1 MSSEKLYVTDEV
13 EVVLKD
19 KNGNIKAI
27 RKSKST
33 IEEINELI
41 VKIIKTSQRP

>member
-1 MSSEKLYVTDEV
+1 MSSEKLYVRDEV

-27 RKSKST
+27 RRSKN
-33 IEEINELI
+33 IVEEIDELI
-41 VKIIKTSQRP
+41 VKIYKTYHKP

>member
-27 RKSKST
+27 RRSKNI
-33 IEEINELI
+33 IEEIDDLI